1 MTERYDAVER
11 NVGISSYASP
21 ATDNPGFA
29 AVVKARY
36 SDFLVHEGMSCTN
49 SKDIAFSD
57 ILGCGASRLCH
68 EVVNMIE
75 RIEFIHQTDDDLQKL

>member
-36 SDFLVHEGMSCTN
+36 SDFLVHEGMLCTK
-49 SKDIAFSD
+49 SKDVAFSD
-57 ILGCGASRLCH
+57 ILGCGTSRLCY
-68 EVVNMIE
+68 EMANMIE
-75 RIEFIHQTDDDLQKL
+75 RIESI